1 MNAAG
6 PLPLHVTDPLDSKP
20 IPLGKAANAAQA
32 AKVGRDFEEMFLS
45 QMLAPMFD
53 GLHTDGAFGGG
64 FGEKMFRS
72 LQVTEFARAIVQSG
86 GIGIANAVARE
97 LITLQEKANG

>member
-1 MNAAG
+1 MNTLG

-20 IPLGKAANAAQA
+20 ITVGKAANAAQA
-32 AKVGRDFEEMFLS
+32 AKAGRDFEEMFLT
-45 QMLAPMFD
+45 QMLAPMFE
-53 GLHTDGAFGGG
+53 GLRTEGAFGGG

-72 LQVTEFARAIVQSG
+72 LQVTEYARAIVQSG

-97 LITLQEKANG
+97 LITLQEKAHG